1 MITPFPAALPPIDRS
16 IVLVGL
22 MGAGKSSV
30 GKRLAQRLGL
40 PFVDADTEIEAAAGM
55 TIAEIFAQHGEP
67 YFREGERKVIARL
80 LDGPPKVLAT
90 GGGAFMDQ
98 DTRRL
103 VRQRGR
109 SVWLKAELDVLVR
122 RCARRSHRPL
132 LNQGSDLPTTLKRL
146 MDLRYPVYAEADL
159 TVESHDG
166 PHERVVEAIVAR
178 LGHHG
183 GNEAETQIE
192 TVPVELAGRSYDI
205 LVGRGLIADAGLRMK
220 RYLKGRAVVV
230 TDETVAGLHLP
241 ALRSALAADGL
252 GCEAVILPPGEETKS
267 FARLEQLCDQLIDL
281 KVERR
286 EAIVALGG
294 GVIGDLTGF
303 AAAILRRGLDFIQ
316 VPTTLLAQVDSS
328 VGGKTAINARKGKN
342 LVGAFHQPKL
352 VLADTAV
359 LDSLPRRHLLAGY
372 AEVAK
377 YGLLGDAAFF
387 TWLERHGEAVIA
399 GDPVARRQAV
409 VTSCR
414 HKARIVAA
422 DERED
427 GDRALLNL
435 GHTFG
440 HALEAETGFSDRLL
454 HGEAVAIGM
463 CMAFELSARLGHCPR
478 EDAERARRH
487 LAGLGLP
494 TSPRD
499 IPGQGLNLTG
509 AALWHH
515 MQQDKKVADGRITFV
530 LARGLGQAFLT
541 REVEP
546 AAVQA
551 LLDEAVAA

>member
-1 MITPFPAALPPIDRS
+1 MITPSPAALPPIDRS

-67 YFREGERKVIARL
+67 HFREGERKVIARL
-80 LDGPPKVLAT
+80 LEGPPKVLAT
-90 GGGAFMDQ
+90 GGGAFMDPE
-98 DTRRL
+98 TRRL

-122 RCARRSHRPL
+122 RCARRTHRPL
-132 LNQGSDLPTTLKRL
+132 LNQGSDLATTLKRL

-166 PHERVVEAIVAR
+166 PHERVVEAIVDR
-178 LGHHG
+178 LGHHDG
-183 GNEAETQIE
+183 AAAAQIE

-205 LVGRGLIADAGLRMK
+205 LVGRGLIADAGMRMK
-220 RYLKGRAVVV
+220 PFLKGRAVVV
-230 TDETVAGLHLP
+230 TDETVAELHLP

-267 FARLEQLCDQLIDL
+267 FARLEQLCDRLIDL

-342 LVGAFHQPKL
+342 LVGAFHQPRL

-399 GDPVARRQAV
+399 GDPAARRQAV

-422 DERED
+422 DEHEN

-454 HGEAVAIGM
+454 HGEGVAIGM
-463 CMAFELSARLGHCPR
+463 CLAFELSARLGLCPR
-478 EDAERARRH
+478 EDAERAKRH
-487 LAGLGLP
+487 LAAVGLP

-499 IPGQGLNLTG
+499 IPAQGLNMTG
-509 AALWHH
+509 ESLWRH

-530 LARGLGQAFLT
+530 LARSLGQAFLT
-541 REVEP
+541 REVDP
-546 AAVQA
+546 AAVRA

>member
-1 MITPFPAALPPIDRS
+1 MITPSPAALPPIDRS

-67 YFREGERKVIARL
+67 HFREGERKVIARL

-90 GGGAFMDQ
+90 GGGAFMDPE
-98 DTRRL
+98 TRRL

-122 RCARRSHRPL
+122 RCARRTHRPL
-132 LNQGSDLPTTLKRL
+132 LNQGSDLATTLKRL

-178 LGHHG
+178 LGG
-183 GNEAETQIE
+183 GEVETQIE

-205 LVGRGLIADAGLRMK
+205 LVGRGLIADAGHRMK
-220 RYLKGRAVVV
+220 PFLKGRAVVV

-241 ALRSALAADGL
+241 ALRSSLAAEGL
-252 GCEAVILPPGEETKS
+252 ACEAVILPPGEETKS
-267 FARLEQLCDQLIDL
+267 FARLEQLCDQLIEL
-281 KVERR
+281 RVERR

-294 GVIGDLTGF
+294 GAIGDLTGF
-303 AAAILRRGLDFIQ
+303 AAAILRRGLDFVQ

-342 LVGAFHQPKL
+342 LVGAFHQPRL

-359 LDSLPRRHLLAGY
+359 LDSLPRRQLLAGY

-387 TWLERHGEAVIA
+387 SWLERHGEAVIA
-399 GDPVARRQAV
+399 GDPAARRQAV

-422 DERED
+422 DEHEN

-463 CMAFELSARLGHCPR
+463 CLAFELSARLGLCPR

-487 LAGLGLP
+487 LAAIGLP

-499 IPGQGLNLTG
+499 IPGQGLAMTG
-509 AALWHH
+509 EALWHH

-541 REVEP
+541 REVDP
-546 AAVQA
+546 GAVRA